1 MHLTNPMTL
10 DTINDEKY
18 NLKSVALDYAK
29 KAGSIVKDKWND
41 SSTTTKAAIVGT
53 GAALTA
59 PLIIIP
65 VLGAV
70 GFTSAGVAAGSI
82 AASMQTSATA
92 AGSLFA
98 LCQSAGATGAV
109 AASTSA
115 AVGAGSGLTAGGIM
129 ALIFR
134 RRRNNSNNNSQPSST
149 EEEPIVIDEQLNA
162 EEHEAEEE
170 NQEQNISSDVST
182 ENIDQLA
189 HIN

>member
-1 MHLTNPMTL
+1 MMHLTNPMTL

-70 GFTSAGVAAGSI
+70 GFTSAGVAAGSL
-82 AASMQTSATA
+82 AASMQTSTTA

-98 LCQSAGATGAV
+98 LAQSAGATGTLAL
-109 AASTSA
+109 SA
-115 AVGAGSGLTAGGIM
+115 PISVGLGAGGVTL
-129 ALIFR
+129 ALNQ
-134 RRRNNSNNNSQPSST
+134 NNSNGSN
-149 EEEPIVIDEQLNA
+149 
-162 EEHEAEEE
+162 
-170 NQEQNISSDVST
+170 QNI
-182 ENIDQLA
+182 EGEQKYNIYLLLSK
-189 HIN
+189 I